1 MFLDLEFMPWAAE
14 KTQVSLLLFDQ
25 IDYLTWKIPLS
36 PSTPTLYLNF
46 VWGGKQNK
54 PPPPIP
60 RKNLGVCIQP
70 ISRQT
75 TETSWSHD
83 WLIDCYWREGARNP
97 VHSRTQAPSVFTS
110 LRNYRCQNQFIT
122 LFTHRV
128 GWAGWK
134 VHFSLRIPS
143 TSFCWFL
150 HAVFTWWVKSSDRRR
165 SVLLPLHIKQQG
177 HNLG

>member
-46 VWGGKQNK
+46 VWGGNQNT
-54 PPPPIP
+54 PPPYLVKILAFVYNPSADSP
-60 RKNLGVCIQP
+60 LRPVG
-70 ISRQT
+70 
-75 TETSWSHD
+75 

-97 VHSRTQAPSVFTS
+97 VHSSTQAPSVFTS